1 MLELR
6 VAIYRSHIIGNL
18 DMAMPPTKPSR
29 GSLILYSTLLTTTPA
44 PEASSLAET
53 DDLPYDSLGFRV

>member
-1 MLELR
+1 
-6 VAIYRSHIIGNL
+6 
-18 DMAMPPTKPSR
+18 MAMPPTKPSR

-53 DDLPYDSLGFRV
+53 NDLPYDSVGYPI